1 MFDPK
6 SLPNLSGRVFIV
18 TGGNTGIGFVTCH
31 ALANKEAKVYMAAR
45 SPEKAT
51 KAIADIKS
59 SHPSAE
65 IYPLI
70 MDHTDLASVASAA
83 DTFLAKERQLNGLVL
98 NGGIMNYPYSL
109 TKDGFEIQMQSN
121 YLAHWLL
128 TRKLMP
134 VLQATARVL
143 GAGSARI
150 VSVTSGGHAHFGVKG
165 ILYNPKEVEVAGP
178 YNRYGQSKLANILFA
193 KTLHSQCGPGS
204 ASANAGKGEIWTAA
218 CHPGFAS
225 TQLNEHN
232 RDVAHW
238 TLKWIYPVLKFLG
251 IITPWE
257 RACISNTFVA
267 AGPDF
272 KASMS
277 GEYFWDDATTRPGSE
292 AARNMEE
299 RDKLEEW
306 TEEEM
311 HKRDFID

>member
-1 MFDPK
+1 MFDPN
-6 SLPNLSGRVFIV
+6 SLPDLSGRVFIV
-18 TGGNTGIGFVTCH
+18 TGGNTGIGFVTCR
-31 ALANKEAKVYMAAR
+31 ALTNKEAKVYMGAR

-70 MDHTDLASVASAA
+70 MNHTDLASVVSAT
-83 DTFLAKERQLNGLVL
+83 DSFLSKEKQLNGLIL
-98 NGGIMNYPYSL
+98 NGGIMNHPYSL

-121 YLAHWLL
+121 YLAHWLF
-128 TRKLMP
+128 TKKLMP
-134 VLQATARVL
+134 VLQFTARTF
-143 GAGSARI
+143 GSGSARI
-150 VSVTSGGHAHFGVKG
+150 VSVTSGGHAHFGVRG
-165 ILYNPKEVEVAGP
+165 MLYNQKEVEVAGP
-178 YNRYGQSKLANILFA
+178 YSRYGQSKLANILFA
-193 KTLHSQCGPGS
+193 KTLHSQYGPGS
-204 ASANAGKGEIWTAA
+204 ESADGGKGEIWTAA

-238 TLKWIYPVLKFLG
+238 TLKWIYPMLRFLG

-267 AGPDF
+267 ASPDF
-272 KASMS
+272 KATMS

-292 AARNMEE
+292 AARSIEE
-299 RDKLEEW
+299 RENLENW
-306 TEEEM
+306 TKEEM
-311 HKRDFID
+311 QKRGFID